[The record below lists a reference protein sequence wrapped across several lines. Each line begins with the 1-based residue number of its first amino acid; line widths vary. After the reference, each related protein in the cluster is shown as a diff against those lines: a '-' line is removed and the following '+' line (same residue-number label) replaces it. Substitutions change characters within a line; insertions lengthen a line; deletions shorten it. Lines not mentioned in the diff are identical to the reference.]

1 MEKLFLATLWAKLL
15 IITVSF
21 GNKAKVFGE
30 KLWIIVTLNSEAQTS
45 CTHMY
50 TVP

>member
-1 MEKLFLATLWAKLL
+1 MQEKKESCMEKLFLATLWAKLL

-30 KLWIIVTLNSEAQTS
+30 N
-45 CTHMY
+45 CG
-50 TVP
+50 